1 MKIFSQGLIVLSL
14 CLPGTLA
21 DIRGPVYPAPRE
33 ISTNSSRVA
42 TNWAALTASLDKTL
56 NQDEKSAN
64 ATTKRLKNLTFSMG
78 MFSLQD
84 PDAETLQ
91 FHHTAPTTLNGSL
104 GIKKVDA
111 DSIYRIASVTK
122 LFTVLAGLVELDA
135 RDWERPLTEIFPAL
149 KDLTQKNQRAAQP
162 LHQIQW
168 DQVTAGALAAHMGIP
183 RAGVPFHPD
192 LLMGGKVDPATT
204 GFPPLNLTEE
214 LARYPCMQK
223 DISKCTPEEYVAGI
237 ATITP
242 EFAPW
247 TSPVYS
253 NNGFILLGVVIAK
266 LTGKSIDQVY
276 QESIFKPLGLD
287 STFSSPPKDPKLIAR
302 SVIPGAAEA
311 GFAIDG
317 GISKSSGGIFSTL
330 NDMRALG
337 RGILNSTLL
346 APARTRKWMKPVTHT
361 ADLRYSLGQPWEI
374 YRYVHPDSH
383 VVTDIYTK
391 LGDSGPYTAILVL
404 LPDFDTGFTILGGST
419 DEPTKAVPWL
429 TDLVIDAVVPA
440 LLEQAAGE
448 ARERFSGSYRST
460 VDGLNSS
467 VTLSI
472 PTSSEGAPGLA
483 ISSWISNGT
492 DMVPIISE
500 LVGGK
505 GVRLVPTIA
514 QSGPPAQVAF
524 RAYSLTDPSIGNGL
538 PGQRLVSQMYDVN
551 DWVGTLDTTTYGVE
565 DVTLFVFDVET
576 EHDGRADAVTLPAY
590 RAKLAR
596 QK

>member
-1 MKIFSQGLIVLSL
+1 MKIFSQGLAILSL

-21 DIRGPVYPAPRE
+21 NVQGPVYPAPRE
-33 ISTNSSRVA
+33 IGTKSSRVA
-42 TNWAALTASLDKTL
+42 ASWNALTASLRRDLKQDDKAT
-56 NQDEKSAN
+56 N
-64 ATTKRLKNLTFSMG
+64 ATMKRLKNLTFSTG

-91 FHHTAPTTLNGSL
+91 FHHTAPTLNGSL
-104 GIKKVDA
+104 GVKKVDA
-111 DSIYRIASVTK
+111 DSIYRTASITK
-122 LFTVLAGLVELDA
+122 LFTVLAGLVELDVQ
-135 RDWERPLTEIFPAL
+135 DWERPLTEIFPAL
-149 KDLTQKNQRAAQP
+149 KDLTRKNEKASQP

-192 LLMGGKVDPATT
+192 LLVSGQVDPATF
-204 GFPPLNLTEE
+204 GLPPLNLTEE
-214 LARYPCMQK
+214 LAQYPCLQK
-223 DISKCTPEEYVAGI
+223 DVSKCTPEDYIASI
-237 ATITP
+237 ATTTP
-242 EFAPW
+242 GFAPW
-247 TSPVYS
+247 ASPIYS
-253 NNGFILLGVVIAK
+253 NNGFTLLGVVIAK

-276 QESIFKPLGLD
+276 QESIFKPLGLE
-287 STFSSPPKDPKLIAR
+287 STFSNPPKDPKLLAR
-302 SVIPGAAEA
+302 SVIPGAGEA
-311 GFAIDG
+311 VFSFDG

-330 NDMRALG
+330 NDINTFG

-346 APARTRKWMKPVTHT
+346 SPTRTRKWMKPVTHT

-391 LGDSGPYTAILVL
+391 LGDSAAYAAILVL

-419 DEPTKAVPWL
+419 DEPTKAVTWL
-429 TDLVIDAVVPA
+429 ADLVIDAIVPA
-440 LLEQAAGE
+440 LMEQAAEE
-448 ARERFSGSYRST
+448 ARERFAGSYRST

-467 VTLSI
+467 VTLSV
-472 PTSSEGAPGLA
+472 PTSSKEAPGLA

-492 DMVPIISE
+492 DMVPVLSKLLE
-500 LVGGK
+500 GT

-538 PGQRLVSQMYDVN
+538 PGTRLVSQMTDVN
-551 DWVGTLDTTTYGVE
+551 DWAVTLDMTTYGVE
-565 DVTLFVFDVET
+565 DITLFVFDVEA
-576 EHDGRADAVTLPAY
+576 EHGGRADAVTLPAY